1 MIKFSEDS
9 GADNQEMNNHRLKTL
24 IDEVAT
30 SVGGETGAWR
40 FTVDGVVMFCITD
53 EAHDRMR
60 IISPIAA
67 AEELDHAILTECLA
81 ANFDR
86 ALDARYC
93 IHDGTVWGAYIHPLS
108 PTSDEQILS
117 AINQVAQV
125 SRNFGKSFSSSPLV
139 FGS

>member
-9 GADNQEMNNHRLKTL
+9 GMDNQGMNNHRLKTL

-30 SVGGETGAWR
+30 SVSGETGAWR
-40 FTVDGVVMFCITD
+40 FTFDDVVMFCITD

-67 AEELDHAILTECLA
+67 AEEWDHVILTECLA

-93 IHDGTVWGAYIHPLS
+93 IHDGTGWGAYIHPLS
-108 PTSDEQILS
+108 PTTDNQVLS

-125 SRNFGKSFSSSPLV
+125 SRIFGKSFSSSPLV
-139 FGS
+139 FG

>member
-1 MIKFSEDS
+1 MNDR
-9 GADNQEMNNHRLKTL
+9 GMNNRRLRTL
-24 IDEVAT
+24 IDEVAS
-30 SVGGETGAWR
+30 SVSGETGAWR
-40 FTVDGVVMFCITD
+40 FTVDGVVMFCISD

-67 AEELDHAILTECLA
+67 AEDLGQEILTECLA
-81 ANFDR
+81 ANFNR

-93 IHDGTVWGAYIHPLS
+93 IHEGTVWGAFIHPLS
-108 PTSDEQILS
+108 PTTDDQILS